1 MVLISS
7 VNNKGLGSFKD
18 KLISAV
24 GCFFLVIKPLFFL
37 ARIMRVHFRN
47 MANTNKQ
54 KKNHSSFTSLYVHI
68 CNIQRDSC
76 LSKYDIPLFFCNLF
90 SFCIPS
96 EAHFC
101 FLQIS
106 KALRLKARDLWIGSN
121 IINSK
126 IQTTR
131 EIAKA
136 TNSNRFNAG
145 RWAKVL
151 AGKC

>member
-1 MVLISS
+1 MGIKPALRLSRPPQKHCLLLHVRIDVNFNLFNSVVLILSM
-7 VNNKGLGSFKD
+7 NNKGFSSFKD

-90 SFCIPS
+90 SFCILS
-96 EAHFC
+96 HQKLIFV
-101 FLQIS
+101 FYKSVKLF
-106 KALRLKARDLWIGSN
+106 G
-121 IINSK
+121 
-126 IQTTR
+126 
-131 EIAKA
+131 
-136 TNSNRFNAG
+136 
-145 RWAKVL
+145 
-151 AGKC
+151 